1 MTAHIIDTVEV
12 LTELV
17 HHNVVNEGR
26 LRDAADIADELM
38 NKRLLNHM
46 ADKRAAIAEELQAH
60 AATFGRVPDAEP
72 TLVDK
77 LGRAVT
83 KLRGVVTSDETDTL
97 LDKAAECESRLGNE
111 YRDALADQRIDLEV
125 KSVLIRQ
132 IEETADFPSMIK
144 KIEQDECVTEASRGR
159 GVV

>member
-1 MTAHIIDTVEV
+1 MTAHILDTVEA

-17 HHNVVNEGR
+17 HHNVANEGR
-26 LRDAADIADELM
+26 LRDAADIADESM
-38 NKRLLNHM
+38 NQRLLNHM
-46 ADKRAAIAEELQAH
+46 ADKRAAIAEELQTY

-77 LGRAVT
+77 IGRAVT
-83 KLRGVVTSDETDTL
+83 KIRGVVTSDETDTL
-97 LDKAAECESRLGNE
+97 LDKAADCESRLGNE

-132 IEETADFPSMIK
+132 IEETADFPNMIK
-144 KIEQDECVTEASRGR
+144 KIERDECVTEVSRGR